1 MIENLEFLK
10 QVLSVPTHSFQED
23 EMIEFLI
30 EYLSNKKYKFKIDEM
45 GNIYVTKGVISEN
58 EYYPCVVAHTDTV
71 HEIDTINIKEEYL
84 KDSKGNESL
93 SLKAYNDR
101 GLPTGIGGDDKCGVF
116 ACLQLLEEFDVL
128 KAAFFVSEEVG
139 CIGSKNA
146 DGEFFKDVGYA
157 IQFDAPNDYMVTE
170 YCFGVKL
177 FETDSIFHNSAKKV
191 LTENMLSVPKFE
203 KHPYTDVWQ
212 LKKKFDFSCINISV
226 GYHSYHTKHEY
237 VVVEEV
243 YAGANSGKNLINELG
258 TKKYKYT
265 QEQNLF

>member
-1 MIENLEFLK
+1 MIENLDFLK

-30 EYLSNKKYKFKIDEM
+30 QHLTSKKIKFKIDEM
-45 GNIYVTKGVISEN
+45 GNIYVTKGEISDG

-71 HEIDTINIKEEYL
+71 HPIDTININEEYL
-84 KDSKGNESL
+84 LDSKGNKSL
-93 SLKAYNDR
+93 SLKAYNDS
-101 GLPTGIGGDDKCGVF
+101 GNPTGIGGDDKCGVF
-116 ACLQLLEEFDVL
+116 ACLQLLDELNVI
-128 KAAFFVSEEVG
+128 KVAFFVSEEVG

-146 DGEFFKDVGYA
+146 DENFFKDVGYA

-191 LTENMLSVPKFE
+191 LNENMLSTPKFE

-212 LKKKFDFSCINISV
+212 LKKKFDCSCINLSV
-226 GYHSYHTKHEY
+226 GYHSYHTKNEY

-243 YAGANSGKNLINELG
+243 FAGLKSGLLLIHELG
-258 TKKYKYT
+258 NKKYKYVN
-265 QEQNLF
+265 EKFIL